1 MSLHDR
7 LTEDL
12 KRAMKA
18 RDQLRMDV
26 IRMIKAAVM
35 NKEMEIKKDLDD
47 AEMSRVMTTMIKQRR
62 ESVEQFE
69 KGNRAELAA
78 KERQEITILESY
90 LPQALSPEQLS
101 TVVEAVIQ
109 ETGAR
114 SLKEMGLVMKAVMVR
129 VAGQAKTAFP
139 MLDMDGHEPPN
150 QIDLILM
157 DVLMPEL
164 DGVEACRQIKSRPH
178 LCDIPVIMVTAKS
191 DLSNLQAAFAAGAN
205 DYITKPVNSVELLA
219 RASSALA
226 LKKEMDCRKAREG
239 ELRRSNDALQ
249 KALRDVK
256 VLRGLIPICA
266 SCKKIRNDGGFW
278 QQLEEYIGEHSE
290 DEFSHGIC
298 QPCVKKLYPGV
309 YQD

>member
-1 MSLHDR
+1 MGILIVDDSPDQQVLLRAILGKAGH
-7 LTEDL
+7 TDL
-12 KRAMKA
+12 
-18 RDQLRMDV
+18 
-26 IRMIKAAVM
+26 
-35 NKEMEIKKDLDD
+35 
-47 AEMSRVMTTMIKQRR
+47 
-62 ESVEQFE
+62 
-69 KGNRAELAA
+69 
-78 KERQEITILESY
+78 
-90 LPQALSPEQLS
+90 LSADS
-101 TVVEAVIQ
+101 
-109 ETGAR
+109 
-114 SLKEMGLVMKAVMVR
+114 
-129 VAGQAKTAFP
+129 AKTAFP
-139 MLDMDGHEPPN
+139 MLDMDGQEPPT

-178 LCDIPVIMVTAKS
+178 LCDIPIIMVTAKS

-226 LKKEMDCRKAREG
+226 LKKERDCRKVREG
-239 ELRRSNDALQ
+239 ELRRSNDELQ

-290 DEFSHGIC
+290 AEFSHGIC